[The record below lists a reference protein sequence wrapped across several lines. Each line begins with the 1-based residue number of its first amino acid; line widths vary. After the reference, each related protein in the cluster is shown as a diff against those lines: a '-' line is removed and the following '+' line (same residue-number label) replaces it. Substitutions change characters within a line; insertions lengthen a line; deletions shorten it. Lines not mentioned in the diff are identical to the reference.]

1 MKKIVLATTV
11 AMASLGM
18 ISTASAASGEV
29 QFIGAVTAKT
39 CDLRPVVNGN
49 VTNMV
54 QLGTANISQAGSAV
68 EFSLKPNTSQSDCQ
82 ALSNTMTAVIGWG
95 GKFNGQGLGNQNGSA
110 SGAWVELKSLNSK
123 TANTVI
129 TSNKSSSDFAGDKIK
144 SEGAKFSAKLNGST
158 TPGDY
163 RSAAA
168 FVVAYK

>member
-39 CDLRPVVNGN
+39 CDLKPVVNGS

-68 EFSLKPNTSQSDCQ
+68 EFSLKPDSSQADCQ
-82 ALSNTMTAVIGWG
+82 ALANTMTATIGWG
-95 GKFNGQGLGNQNGSA
+95 GKLNSQGLGNQSGSA
-110 SGAWVELKSLNSK
+110 SGSWVELKSVNSK
-123 TANTVI
+123 TANSII
-129 TSNKSSSDFAGDKIK
+129 TSSKSSSDFAGDKIK

-158 TPGDY
+158 VPGDY